1 MKIIK
6 LISIILF
13 IFFLNK
19 PSYGQS
25 SERDFSKIL
34 HTYYL
39 YKDKDLVD
47 KTIDYI
53 NNSPTTYENLES
65 ILKGFF
71 GALFLSD
78 ESVKKSFNE
87 NFDRIENSDFKELL
101 ESLNSSNIDTIYS
114 KAKITA
120 DYNDMNWASY
130 FATGNL
136 KYLDNIISNI
146 SYDNEREDIVLFL
159 AGASAKWSLCSNAN
173 QDEVVKKYLESL
185 KDKNENIKEILD
197 NDPLY
202 FKNKTVEIIKTQKS
216 KGVWN

>member
-197 NDPLY
+197 NDPRY